1 MHVGKSFVLRDNA
14 GAAVGCLTSG
24 MNALHLSF
32 RGGKESDEIALL
44 TEDGTWKKRRI
55 GQQADSGGWLLEMCG
70 ASGVLLLRDG
80 KIVADSGA
88 EARERFEKAKRNAVR
103 EKQAKAAP
111 EPAVVNPERTVLRE
125 NDVRSGLP
133 ERRWPP
139 PACLEAA
146 VYRKG
151 KWTIEDE

>member
-14 GAAVGCLTSG
+14 GAAVGCLTPG

-32 RGGKESDEIALL
+32 RGGRESDEIALL
-44 TEDGTWKKRRI
+44 TEDGRWKKWRI
-55 GQQADSGGWLLEMCG
+55 GQQANSGGWLLEMCG
-70 ASGVLLLRDG
+70 ATGALLLRDG
-80 KIVADSGA
+80 RIVADSGA
-88 EARERFEKAKRNAVR
+88 EARERFEKAKRSAVR

-111 EPAVVNPERTVLRE
+111 ETAIVNPERTAE
-125 NDVRSGLP
+125 NDMRSGLP

-139 PACLEAA
+139 PACLEAS